1 MSAVLGAW
9 SVKGVDEEAKSIAKR
24 AAAEAGI
31 TMGAWLEAAV
41 MHVARKGFET
51 SSLSLTKNNPL
62 TSGTMVESAVGDVQE
77 QRLFNTTIRVA
88 PRDLLP
94 SATGTSTG
102 LAAIADSVNQLEAG
116 LQRTIDILEARLV
129 ELEDGMR
136 QMRNLLPANR
146 TALPTLTQSEP
157 QIAYYELGQIS
168 ADYKPLQSMPTGA
181 SEFFSTD
188 NLLNLAVIV
197 ALGVAAF
204 LAGQRLG
211 FDFFNF

>member
-41 MHVARKGFET
+41 LHIAQKGFIDLPTVT
-51 SSLSLTKNNPL
+51 SKIGDLTTDATTTGK
-62 TSGTMVESAVGDVQE
+62 VQE

-88 PRDLLP
+88 PRDLLAQT
-94 SATGTSTG
+94 STNSTG

-136 QMRNLLPANR
+136 QMRNLLPASR
-146 TALPTLTQSEP
+146 TGLPSVTQNTP
-157 QIAYYELGQIS
+157 QISYYELGQIS
-168 ADYKPLQSMPTGA
+168 ADYKPLSNLPNTK
-181 SEFFSTD
+181 SDFFSPD
-188 NLLNLAVIV
+188 NLLNLAVV
-197 ALGVAAF
+197 TALGVAAF

-211 FDFFNF
+211 FDFFTF